1 MLFFTFEYFF
11 KEYLLL
17 YSQTFML
24 YGKKQ
29 FGRSMPNKYSLT
41 ELKFC
46 NRNRNV
52 TFYFLI
58 VLLSGLVFWKYARCS
73 IEIIDFFV
81 FSGARR
87 MYCFFII
94 QIFFLNHPLYS
105 YQQGGSLTPWIWQP
119 LLILKGGVYLLL
131 WVQYRKRSRRVVAVV
146 DFTCQCFS
154 PKLFWSTGL
163 PNRDTEGPVT
173 IDFQIKKNFF

>member
-1 MLFFTFEYFF
+1 
-11 KEYLLL
+11 
-17 YSQTFML
+17 
-24 YGKKQ
+24 
-29 FGRSMPNKYSLT
+29 MPNKYSLT

-154 PKLFWSTGL
+154 PKLFWSKGL
-163 PNRDTEGPVT
+163 PTRDTEGPVT
-173 IDFQIKKNFF
+173 IDFQIKKIFF